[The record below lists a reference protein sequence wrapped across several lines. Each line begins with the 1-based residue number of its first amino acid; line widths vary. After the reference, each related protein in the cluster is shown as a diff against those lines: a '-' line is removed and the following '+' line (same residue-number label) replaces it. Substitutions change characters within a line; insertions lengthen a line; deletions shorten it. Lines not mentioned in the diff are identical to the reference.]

1 MISASSPFSRIA
13 LAVASSFKNIPID
26 ASVVV
31 TGEIGLTGEV
41 RTVSFIEKRIIEC
54 EKLGFK
60 KMIIPRGNYLNEF
73 KKEYSLEIVPVSNLR
88 QAMYALMG
96 N

>member
-1 MISASSPFSRIA
+1 
-13 LAVASSFKNIPID
+13 
-26 ASVVV
+26 
-31 TGEIGLTGEV
+31 
-41 RTVSFIEKRIIEC
+41 
-54 EKLGFK
+54 
-60 KMIIPRGNYLNEF
+60 MIIPRGNYLNEF